1 VFATWEFS
9 LAAIASVVRPSNPYT
24 NALLGDYK
32 WASGNLT
39 YSFPTS
45 SAAYNSPYYQNEP
58 NSILALN
65 ATQQNAAEAAFAN
78 YAAVANVTF
87 TELTGG
93 DVANATLRLAMS
105 NAPGTAWAY
114 FPNTIDEGGDAWFN
128 KSDYNSPIK
137 GNYAYA
143 TFIHEIGHALGLEHP
158 HQNGMPYDRDSMEYS
173 VMTYRSYIGA
183 STTTGYTNETW
194 GFAQSLMMY
203 DIAAVQQMYGANF
216 STNNGNTTYSWSPT
230 TGEMMVN
237 GVGQGAAGGNKI
249 FQTVWDGGGT
259 DTYDFSN
266 YTTNLTVD
274 LQPGAWTT
282 TSTTQLAWLHYSG
295 SELAE
300 GNIANALQY
309 NGDALSL
316 IENAIGGSGHDT
328 IIGNSAANLLYG
340 NGGTDTLF
348 GLDGDDTL
356 RGGAGNDL
364 LDGGAGFDYA
374 DYADATS
381 PIGVLLY
388 APSHNTGAALGDT
401 YVGIEGLLLGS
412 GNDVAYGGTANNR
425 IFGNGGHDA
434 LYGGLGADH
443 LDGGEGFDYARFDDA
458 SYAGLVA
465 SLLDSSINTGAAA
478 GDTYNNIEGVV
489 LTNNADIGHGN
500 DNANYLYGFNGDDIL
515 FGHGGSD
522 NLFGG
527 LGNDTLFGGAG
538 GDVLSGDAGNDTY
551 TGGADPDCFV
561 PGTGNDH
568 ITDFQ
573 GGTGLFDQI
582 DLRGVFTSFAQCLA
596 ASQQVGSDL
605 LFTFSDG
612 TLTLENFYR
621 GNLAMDDLL
630 I

>member
-1 VFATWEFS
+1 M
-9 LAAIASVVRPSNPYT
+9 AAIASVALSSDPYT
-24 NALLGDYK
+24 NALLGGYK

-58 NSILALN
+58 ATMLALS
-65 ATQQNAAEAAFAN
+65 ATQKDAVRAAFAN

-93 DVANATLRLAMS
+93 DAANATLRLAMS
-105 NAPGTAWAY
+105 GAPYTALAY

-128 KSDYNSPIK
+128 KWDYNNPIK

-143 TFIHEIGHALGLEHP
+143 TFIHEIGHSLGLEHP
-158 HQNGMPYDRDSMEYS
+158 HQNGMPSDRDSMEYS

-183 STTTGYTNETW
+183 STSGYTNETW

-230 TGEMMVN
+230 TGEMTVN
-237 GVGQGAAGGNKI
+237 GVGQGAAGGNRI
-249 FQTVWDGGGT
+249 FQTVWDGGGN

-266 YTTNLTVD
+266 YATNLNVD

-295 SELAE
+295 SQLAE
-300 GNIANALQY
+300 GNIANALQH

-316 IENAIGGSGHDT
+316 IENAIGGSGSDVIT
-328 IIGNSAANLLYG
+328 GNDLANRLNGGIGN
-340 NGGTDTLF
+340 DTLI
-348 GLDGDDTL
+348 GGAGGDTL

-364 LDGGAGFDYA
+364 LDGGSGLDFA
-374 DYADATS
+374 DYADVSTAMR
-381 PIGVLLY
+381 VLLY
-388 APSHNTGAALGDT
+388 APSHNTGAAAGDT
-401 YVGIEGLLLGS
+401 YASIEGLLLGS
-412 GNDVAYGGTANNR
+412 GNDAAYGGTGNNS
-425 IFGNGGHDA
+425 IFGNGGHDT

-443 LDGGEGFDYARFDDA
+443 LDGGAGFDYARFDDA

-478 GDTYNNIEGVV
+478 GDTYRNIEGLI
-489 LTNNADIGHGN
+489 LTRNADTGHG
-500 DNANYLYGFNGDDIL
+500 DSAANYLYGMAGDDTL
-515 FGHGGSD
+515 YGHGGND
-522 NLFGG
+522 HIIGG
-527 LGNDTLFGGAG
+527 VGNDTLFGGAG
-538 GDVLSGDAGNDTY
+538 SDTLSGDIGDDRY
-551 TGGADPDCFV
+551 TGGADRDCFIFRLGDDV
-561 PGTGNDH
+561 

-573 GGTGLFDQI
+573 GGAGVYDQI
-582 DLRGVFTSFAQCLA
+582 DLRGIVSSFAECLA

-605 LFTFSDG
+605 LFTFNDH

-621 GNLAMDDLL
+621 GNFAADDIL